1 MFNNSV
7 QKMTLRNNSITLKE
21 AGVFLE
27 EITHTYYIDDGS
39 GRTLR
44 GITDQIKSAIFPDQY
59 SGVPQRV
66 LDAAAERGTEIH
78 EALEARDNG
87 EQVPEEFRE
96 CAYCYAEAMKAAGLS
111 VERSEFIVT
120 DGKGIYATAIDKVCR
135 MPDGSVVLGDIK
147 TTAKRNDAYV
157 SWQLSTC
164 AEFFETQT
172 GIAVSGLVTIYVAK
186 DGTRTEIVPVQRL
199 TAEDVDAMLYGDC
212 LDFLRLRTEMAEAA
226 NTLPAAFNER
236 VKDILPQIAELEAN
250 AKAAAKRLNDAKAA
264 MLLAMEE
271 YRVKKIEQNGVRLT
285 YIAGGETRAFDA
297 EKALAFLTPEQA
309 EQCYKTSKRK
319 SSIKISSYV

>member
-1 MFNNSV
+1 MKLNE
-7 QKMTLRNNSITLKE
+7 QLILKE
-21 AGVFLE
+21 ACVFLD
-27 EITHTYYIDDGS
+27 IPTHTYYIDDG
-39 GRTLR
+39 GDRTLR
-44 GITDQIKSAIFPDQY
+44 GITEQIKSAIFPDEY

-78 EALEARDNG
+78 EALEAHDNG
-87 EQVPEEFRE
+87 WQVPEEFSE
-96 CAYCYAEAMKAAGLS
+96 CAEHYAEAMKAAGLS

-120 DGKGIYATAIDKVCR
+120 DGRGIYATAIDKVCR
-135 MPDGSVVLGDIK
+135 MSDGSVVLGDIK

-164 AEFFETQT
+164 AKFFEVQT
-172 GIAVSGLVTIYVAK
+172 GIAVSGLVAIYVTK
-186 DGTRTEIVPVQRL
+186 DGTSTEIVQVQRR
-199 TAEDVDAMLYGDC
+199 TAKDVDDMLYGDC

-264 MLLAMEE
+264 LLPAMEAFG
-271 YRVKKIEQNGVRLT
+271 VKKIEQNGVRVT
-285 YIAGGETRAFDA
+285 YIAGGEARAFDA

-309 EQCYKTSKRK
+309 EQCYKMSKRK

>member
-1 MFNNSV
+1 MMNN
-7 QKMTLRNNSITLKE
+7 KPLTLKE
-21 AGVFLE
+21 AGVFLDRP
-27 EITHTYYIDDGS
+27 THTYYIDDGS
-39 GRTLR
+39 GTTLR
-44 GITDQIKSAIFPDQY
+44 GITDQIKSAIFPDEY
-59 SGVPQRV
+59 SSVPQRV
-66 LDAAAERGTEIH
+66 LNTAAERGTEIH
-78 EALEARDNG
+78 EALEAFDNG

-120 DGKGIYATAIDKVCR
+120 DGRGIYATAIDKVCR

-147 TTAKRNDAYV
+147 TTAKHNDAYV

-172 GIAVSGLVTIYVAK
+172 GIAVSGLVVIYVAK
-186 DGTRTEIVPVQRL
+186 DGKRAEVVPVQRR

-236 VKDILPQIAELEAN
+236 AGHILSQIAELEAN

-264 MLLAMEE
+264 LLPTMEAFG
-271 YRVKKIEQNGVRLT
+271 VKKIEQNGIRVT
-285 YIAGGETRAFDA
+285 YIAGGEARAFDA
-297 EKALAFLTPEQA
+297 EKALSFLTPEQA

>member
-1 MFNNSV
+1 MKPNEP
-7 QKMTLRNNSITLKE
+7 LTLKE
-21 AGVFLE
+21 AGIYLDRS
-27 EITHTYYIDDGS
+27 THIYHDESGS
-39 GRTLR
+39 TLQ
-44 GITDQIKSAIFPDQY
+44 GITDQIKSAIFPGQY
-59 SGVPQRV
+59 SSVPQRV
-66 LDAAAERGTEIH
+66 LDAAAERGTETH
-78 EALEARDNG
+78 EVLEAFDNG
-87 EQVPEEFRE
+87 EQVPEDFRE
-96 CAYCYAEAMKAAGLS
+96 CAAHYAEAMKAAGLS

-172 GIAVSGLVTIYVAK
+172 GIAVSGLVAIYVAK
-186 DGTRTEIVPVQRL
+186 DGTSAEIVPVQRR
-199 TAEDVDAMLYGDC
+199 TAKDVNTMLYNDSAFE
-212 LDFLRLRTEMAEAA
+212 LFMLRTKMEEEA

-271 YRVKKIEQNGVRLT
+271 YSVKKIEQNGVRLT
-285 YIAGGETRAFDA
+285 YIAGGEARAFDA
-297 EKALAFLTPEQA
+297 EKAIAFLTPEQA